1 MTICTMNTIHPITH
15 KRNLD
20 AEARMF
26 DATAQEM
33 NDFCPVD
40 EVAESLAPT
49 LRMMNPDVR
58 EVVADKDVA
67 IIEIGLTIT
76 EVRIAGFSFADLY
89 TSMLA
94 AVIQGGGR

>member
-1 MTICTMNTIHPITH
+1 MSITTINTHPIAH

-33 NDFCPVD
+33 EELFTAD
-40 EVAESLAPT
+40 EIAESLAPT

-67 IIEIGLTIT
+67 IIEIGVTML
-76 EVRIAGFSFADLY
+76 EVRIAGFGFADLY

-94 AVIQGGGR
+94 AVIQRGRG

>member
-1 MTICTMNTIHPITH
+1 MSITTINTRPIAH

-20 AEARMF
+20 VEARMF

-33 NDFCPVD
+33 IDFCPV
-40 EVAESLAPT
+40 ETIAESLVNT
-49 LRMMNPDVR
+49 LQMMNPEVR
-58 EVVADKDVA
+58 EIVADKDVA

-76 EVRIAGFSFADLY
+76 EVRIAGFGFADLY

-94 AVIQGGGR
+94 AVIQGGRG

>member
-1 MTICTMNTIHPITH
+1 MSITTIKTHPITH

-33 NDFCPVD
+33 NDFCPI
-40 EVAESLAPT
+40 EEIAESLVST
-49 LRMMNPDVR
+49 LQMMNPDVR

-67 IIEIGLTIT
+67 IIEVGVTML
-76 EVRIAGFSFADLY
+76 EVRIAGFTFADLY
-89 TSMLA
+89 TSMIA
-94 AVIQGGGR
+94 AVIQGGRR

>member
-1 MTICTMNTIHPITH
+1 MSITTIKTHPIAH

-20 AEARMF
+20 AEQKMF

-33 NDFCPVD
+33 EELCPV
-40 EVAESLAPT
+40 ETIAESLVNT
-49 LRMMNPDVR
+49 LQMMNPDVR
-58 EVVADKDVA
+58 EIIADKDVA

-76 EVRIAGFSFADLY
+76 EVRIAGFTFADLY

-94 AVIQGGGR
+94 AVIQGGR

>member
-1 MTICTMNTIHPITH
+1 MSITTIKTHPIAH

-33 NDFCPVD
+33 EELCPV
-40 EVAESLAPT
+40 EEIAESLVNT
-49 LRMMNPDVR
+49 LQMMNPDVR
-58 EVVADKDVA
+58 EVVADKECA
-67 IIEIGLTIT
+67 IIEVGVTML
-76 EVRIAGFSFADLY
+76 EVRIAGFGFADLY
-89 TSMLA
+89 TNMIA

>member
-1 MTICTMNTIHPITH
+1 MTIATINTHPIAH
-15 KRNLD
+15 KRNLN

-33 NDFCPVD
+33 NDLCPI
-40 EVAESLAPT
+40 EEIAESLIST
-49 LRMMNPDVR
+49 LRTVNPDVR
-58 EVVADKDVA
+58 EIIADKEVA

-76 EVRIAGFSFADLY
+76 EVRIAGFNFADLY

>member
-1 MTICTMNTIHPITH
+1 MTICTLKVTPITH

-26 DATAQEM
+26 DAVAQEM
-33 NDFCPVD
+33 TELCPVD
-40 EVAESLAPT
+40 EIAESLAPT

-58 EVVADKDVA
+58 EVVADKEVA
-67 IIEIGLTIT
+67 IIEVGVMIL
-76 EVRIAGFSFADLY
+76 EVRIAGFGFADLY

-94 AVIQGGGR
+94 AVIQGEGR

>member
-1 MTICTMNTIHPITH
+1 MSITTIKTHPITH

-33 NDFCPVD
+33 EGFCPV
-40 EVAESLAPT
+40 ETIAESLVNT
-49 LRMMNPDVR
+49 LQMMNPNVR

-76 EVRIAGFSFADLY
+76 EVRIAGFTFADLY

-94 AVIQGGGR
+94 AVIQGGR

>member
-1 MTICTMNTIHPITH
+1 MTICTLKVAPVTH

-33 NDFCPVD
+33 EELFTAD
-40 EVAESLAPT
+40 EIAESLAPT

-58 EVVADKDVA
+58 EIIADKDVA
-67 IIEIGLTIT
+67 IIEVGVTML
-76 EVRIAGFSFADLY
+76 EVRIAGFGFADLY

-94 AVIQGGGR
+94 AVIQGEGR

>member
-1 MTICTMNTIHPITH
+1 MTICTLKVAPVTH

-20 AEARMF
+20 AEQKMF
-26 DATAQEM
+26 DAVAQEM
-33 NDFCPVD
+33 IDFCPVD

-58 EVVADKDVA
+58 EVVADKEVA
-67 IIEIGLTIT
+67 IIEVGVTML

-94 AVIQGGGR
+94 AVIQGGR

>member
-1 MTICTMNTIHPITH
+1 MSITTINTRPIAH

-20 AEARMF
+20 AEQKMF

-33 NDFCPVD
+33 EELCPV
-40 EVAESLAPT
+40 ETIAESLVNT
-49 LRMMNPDVR
+49 LQMMNPDVR
-58 EVVADKDVA
+58 EIIADKDVA

-76 EVRIAGFSFADLY
+76 EVRIAGFTFADLY

-94 AVIQGGGR
+94 AVIQGGRG